1 MVRDFFRKIK
11 KKNCSFRLIK
21 IKKNSGK
28 GYALKK
34 GCLIA
39 KNDWILTTD
48 LDFSVP
54 LDYIIYW
61 FKNKLITDEFV
72 LFRIQSSKKSGKNR
86 KASIICRK
94 NI

>member
-1 MVRDFFRKIK
+1 M
-11 KKNCSFRLIK
+11 IK

-61 FKNKLITDEFV
+61 FKNKLITDEFNIYFGSRALKNLEV
-72 LFRIQSSKKSGKNR
+72 KTAKHRLFVGKIFR
-86 KASIICRK
+86 YLIFFF
-94 NI
+94 